1 MEDPMTIRART
12 RQVNVP
18 AYYLGRPADLW
29 ISLTS
34 SSRRRRNASSDRG
47 PRTRETSC

>member
-1 MEDPMTIRART
+1 MEHPMTIRART
-12 RQVNVP
+12 RKVNVP

-29 ISLTS
+29 ISLASGPRT
-34 SSRRRRNASSDRG
+34 RRNAPSDSE

>member
-1 MEDPMTIRART
+1 MEDPTTIRART
-12 RQVNVP
+12 RPVNVP
-18 AYYLGRPADLW
+18 AYYLGRPAGLW

-34 SSRRRRNASSDRG
+34 SLRRRRNASSDRG

>member
-18 AYYLGRPADLW
+18 AYYLGRPAGLW
-29 ISLTS
+29 ISLAS
-34 SSRRRRNASSDRG
+34 SPRSRRNAPSDG
-47 PRTRETSC
+47 EPRTRETSC